1 MERINITELVD
12 NFTSKLSTKWK
23 WFVGI
28 GILLLVLGVLA
39 LSNQMMAT
47 LFSVYTL
54 AIILFIAGCLQIAQA
69 FQMRVAN
76 TALFIGGS
84 GLLYVIAAFMMFYNP
99 IMATAMITLFI
110 AIALIVSGIMRLWE
124 GFKNRFL
131 TGSYWLM
138 LSGLI
143 TLLLGIMIAAGWPTD
158 TLWILGIF
166 LGIDLLF
173 QGWSCLSLGLMLK
186 SYSRRR

>member
-28 GILLLVLGVLA
+28 GILLLILGVLA
-39 LSNQMMAT
+39 LSNQVMAT